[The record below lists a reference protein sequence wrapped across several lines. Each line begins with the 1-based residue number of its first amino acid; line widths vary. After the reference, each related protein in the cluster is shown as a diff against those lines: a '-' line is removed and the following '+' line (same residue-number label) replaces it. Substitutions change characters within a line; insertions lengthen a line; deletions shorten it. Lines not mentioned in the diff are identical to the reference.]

1 MSICVIVSIAGCQ
14 SQREDRPIE
23 PGVEEVTIAGDI
35 TVARIQSARQFVAQ
49 GDFAAAGAELR
60 QVDIATILS
69 PREQFEWAILN
80 AEIDL
85 GLGAFP
91 AAEERV
97 GLAKPTNAAQRS
109 RLALLLARI
118 RAAGTDY
125 AAASAT
131 LVAAAQAVDDAATDG
146 DVAGTLVEAA
156 WRYAQR
162 VAAHRIAARLRQT
175 EEPAERAEREW
186 WQLIN
191 AFNEALTTRG
201 QHVAWERWRTGH
213 PGHIAARFLPRA
225 LVDIDPGPAR
235 MALFLPFSGR
245 LANAGETVR
254 DGFLSAYFLAGA
266 ASRQSIHVYD
276 TAEATIAALYQQAL
290 EDGADVI
297 VGPLSKENAADMW
310 ALRPTVPTLILN
322 TVAVGEKK
330 RAHPI
335 QFALTVEDEARAI
348 ATRVAADGRRR
359 VIVLRSGDNWSARAF
374 AVLSERLA
382 PGARTEA
389 AAKARGEGQQPV
401 PPAGAPA
408 LTQLVR
414 SGVFLEGADI
424 TSVVGETLLI
434 EASKERRLRLE
445 RVVGDDVEFT
455 PRRRADVDAVI
466 ALIEGSQLASL
477 RPALAYHFA
486 SDLPIYASSQA
497 GRDVTNQDDLELLRI
512 CDMPWRLYPPE
523 IKAEM
528 REAFPNNRGTADAL
542 FAFGLDA
549 YRLVNQLSRLTASAD
564 SRIMGSTGI
573 LSLRPDGV
581 IRREPVW
588 ALVRNGRFEP
598 LAAVVATE
606 ATASHASA
614 PQPTSST
621 TDQPSPV
628 ADAPRRLLVHAS
640 APHLATTGR

>member
-23 PGVEEVTIAGDI
+23 PGVDEVTVEGDI
-35 TVARIQSARQFVAQ
+35 TATRIQRARQFVAQ
-49 GDFAAAGAELR
+49 GDFEAAGAELR
-60 QVDIATILS
+60 QVDIATIVS
-69 PREQFEWAILN
+69 PREQFEWTILN

-85 GLGAFP
+85 GLGAFS
-91 AAEERV
+91 AAEGRV
-97 GLAKPTNAAQRS
+97 GLARPTSAAQRS

-118 RAAGTDY
+118 RAAGKDY
-125 AAASAT
+125 AAASST
-131 LVAAAQAVDDAATDG
+131 LVAAAQDVDDAATDG
-146 DVAGTLVEAA
+146 DVAGTLVEVA

-162 VAAHRIAARLRQT
+162 VPAHRIAARLRQT
-175 EEPAERAEREW
+175 EEPPERAEREW

-201 QHVAWERWRTGH
+201 QQVAWERWRTGH
-213 PGHIAARFLPRA
+213 AGHIAARYLPRS

-235 MALFLPFSGR
+235 IALFLPFSGR
-245 LANAGETVR
+245 LANAGVTVR

-276 TAEATIAALYQQAL
+276 TAEATIAALYQLAL

-348 ATRVAADGRRR
+348 ASRVAADGRRR

-382 PGARTEA
+382 PGARSEA
-389 AAKARGEGQQPV
+389 TDKARGEGRQPV
-401 PPAGAPA
+401 PPGAPA

-434 EASKERRLRLE
+434 EASKERHLRLE
-445 RVVGDDVEFT
+445 RLVGDDVEFT
-455 PRRRADVDAVI
+455 PRRRADIDAVI
-466 ALIEGSQLASL
+466 AIIEGSQLASL
-477 RPALAYHFA
+477 KPALAFHFA

-512 CDMPWRLYPPE
+512 CDMPWRLYPPK
-523 IKAEM
+523 IKAEL

-549 YRLVNQLSRLTASAD
+549 YRLVNQMSRLTASTD

-573 LSLRPDGV
+573 LSLGPDGV
-581 IRREPVW
+581 IHRELVW

-598 LAAVVATE
+598 LAAVAATE

-614 PQPTSST
+614 P
-621 TDQPSPV
+621 
-628 ADAPRRLLVHAS
+628 
-640 APHLATTGR
+640 HLATTGR

>member
-23 PGVEEVTIAGDI
+23 PGVDEVTVEGDI
-35 TVARIQSARQFVAQ
+35 TAARIQRARQFVAQ
-49 GDFAAAGAELR
+49 GDFEAAGAELR
-60 QVDIATILS
+60 QVDIATIVS
-69 PREQFEWAILN
+69 PREQFEWTILN

-85 GLGAFP
+85 GLGAFS
-91 AAEERV
+91 AAEGRV
-97 GLAKPTNAAQRS
+97 GLARPTSAAQRS

-118 RAAGTDY
+118 RAAGKDY
-125 AAASAT
+125 AAASST
-131 LVAAAQAVDDAATDG
+131 LVAAAQDVDDAATDG
-146 DVAGTLVEAA
+146 DVAGTLVEVA

-162 VAAHRIAARLRQT
+162 VPAHRIAARLRQT
-175 EEPAERAEREW
+175 EEPPERAEREW

-201 QHVAWERWRTGH
+201 QQVAWERWRTGH
-213 PGHIAARFLPRA
+213 AGHIAARYLPRS

-235 MALFLPFSGR
+235 IALFLPFSGR
-245 LANAGETVR
+245 LANAGVTVR

-276 TAEATIAALYQQAL
+276 TAEATIAALYQLAL

-348 ATRVAADGRRR
+348 ANRVAADGRRR

-382 PGARTEA
+382 PGARSEA
-389 AAKARGEGQQPV
+389 TDKARGEGRQPV
-401 PPAGAPA
+401 PPGAPA

-434 EASKERRLRLE
+434 EASKERHLRLE
-445 RVVGDDVEFT
+445 RLVGDDVEFT
-455 PRRRADVDAVI
+455 PRRRADFDAVI

-477 RPALAYHFA
+477 KPALAFHFA

-512 CDMPWRLYPPE
+512 CDMPWRLYPPK
-523 IKAEM
+523 IKAEL

-549 YRLVNQLSRLTASAD
+549 YRLVNQMSRLTASTD

-573 LSLRPDGV
+573 LSLGPDGV
-581 IRREPVW
+581 IRRELVW

-598 LAAVVATE
+598 LAAVAATE

-614 PQPTSST
+614 P
-621 TDQPSPV
+621 
-628 ADAPRRLLVHAS
+628 
-640 APHLATTGR
+640 HLATTRR

>member
-35 TVARIQSARQFVAQ
+35 TAARIQSARQFVAQ

-162 VAAHRIAARLRQT
+162 VPAHRIAAHLRQT

-201 QHVAWERWRTGH
+201 QQVAWERWRTGH
-213 PGHIAARFLPRA
+213 AGHIAARFLPRA

-235 MALFLPFSGR
+235 IALFLPFSGR

-276 TAEATIAALYQQAL
+276 TAEATIAALYQLAL

-310 ALRPTVPTLILN
+310 VLRPTVPTLILN

-348 ATRVAADGRRR
+348 ANRVAADGRRR
-359 VIVLRSGDNWSARAF
+359 VIVLRSGDNWSARAL

-389 AAKARGEGQQPV
+389 NAKARGEGPQPV

-434 EASKERRLRLE
+434 EASKERHLRLE
-445 RVVGDDVEFT
+445 RLVGDDVGFT

-466 ALIEGSQLASL
+466 ALIEGNQLASL
-477 RPALAYHFA
+477 KPALAFHFA

-523 IKAEM
+523 IKTEL

-549 YRLVNQLSRLTASAD
+549 YRLVNQMSRLTASTD

-573 LSLRPDGV
+573 LSLGPDGV

-598 LAAVVATE
+598 LAAVAATE
-606 ATASHASA
+606 ATTSHAGA
-614 PQPTSST
+614 PQPRSST

-628 ADAPRRLLVHAS
+628 ADAPRRPLVHAS